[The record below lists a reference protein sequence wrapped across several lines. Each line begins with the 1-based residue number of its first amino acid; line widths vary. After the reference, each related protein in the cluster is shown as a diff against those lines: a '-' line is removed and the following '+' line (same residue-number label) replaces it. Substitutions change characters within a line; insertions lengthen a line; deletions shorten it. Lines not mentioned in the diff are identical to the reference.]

1 MHRTPSILTVDDDP
15 DLRELVRELLT
26 AEGYIVAMAADGFSA
41 LKMLKTFHVDLL
53 LSDLQMPDMDGV
65 DLIRRARAANPALVG
80 VLLTAALTDDPTATM
95 EAAGA
100 SAYLLKPN
108 DLEELGTIIEHV
120 LERECELDALPR
132 LAPAG

>member
-1 MHRTPSILTVDDDP
+1 MQQTPCILTVDDDP

-26 AEGYIVAMAADGFSA
+26 AEGYIVATAADGFSA
-41 LKMLKTFHVDLL
+41 LKLLKTFHVDLL

-80 VLLTAALTDDPTATM
+80 VLLTAALTDDPGATM

-100 SAYLLKPN
+100 RAYLIKPD
-108 DLEELGTIIEHV
+108 DLEQLGAIIERA
-120 LERECELDALPR
+120 LERDCELAALPR
-132 LAPAG
+132 VAPAG